1 MKLPKIQLSQK
12 PTYVKLAQDIDL
24 YVLFEHI
31 EKEFDSCFLF
41 ESLGEESRQSRFS
54 VVGFDPAHIIR
65 GKGNTLVFD
74 DTSYSVANP
83 YLALARIVPTDAI
96 TRNYAGGLIGYLGYD
111 CVNYFE
117 PSITVATHPLFDQFQ
132 FGVYTDG
139 LVFDKV
145 TSELF
150 YFFYENSRM
159 KLIEKLMR
167 KNQRKSNVQ
176 TKFVRDTVT
185 YEAYTRRFH
194 EVKEEILAGNTFQTV
209 LSYKSE
215 YTITGDALSIY
226 TKLRKINPSPYMY
239 YVKFGKQKIIGAS
252 PELLFRIRN
261 GEMET
266 FPLAGTIQRGKTEKE
281 DKQFARKL
289 LQDPKEIAEHNMLV
303 DLHRNDLGRVAEF
316 GTVKVRSFMDI
327 KRFQHVQ
334 HIGSEIA
341 GIIKQGEDMFSA
353 LSHNFPAGTLS
364 GAPKIESM
372 KIIDR
377 LEPDARGPYGGGLGH
392 FGFNGDCTFAIP
404 IRTLF
409 ISDTY
414 AYTQA
419 GSGIVY
425 DSEMEKEFTEIQRKL
440 QSIQEAII
448 L

>member
-31 EKEFDSCFLF
+31 ENEFASCFLF

-65 GKGNTLVFD
+65 GCGSKLFFD
-74 DTSYSVANP
+74 EKDYRVNNP
-83 YLALARIVPTDAI
+83 YLALERIIPTDAI

-117 PSITVATHPLFDQFQ
+117 PSITVKTHPLFDQFC

-150 YFFYENSRM
+150 YFFYENNRIT
-159 KLIEKLMR
+159 LIDNLMR
-167 KNQRKSNVQ
+167 KSPRKGNVQ
-176 TKFVRDTVT
+176 AKFIGDTLT
-185 YEAYTRRFH
+185 QKAYGKIFDQ
-194 EVKEEILAGNTFQTV
+194 VKEEILAGNTFQTV

-239 YVKFGKQKIIGAS
+239 YVKFDKQKIIGAS

-281 DKQFARKL
+281 DRELARKL
-289 LQDPKEIAEHNMLV
+289 LQDQKEIAEHNMLV

-353 LSHNFPAGTLS
+353 LSRNFPAGTLT

-377 LEPDARGPYGGGLGH
+377 LEPDGRGPYGGGLGQ